1 MAADVKS
8 SLDSATAT
16 TTPADNQAMVSLY
29 CSFPSNLKCPED
41 ESASSQCIRV
51 GHAGH
56 ISLKIESLGT
66 CVKVN
71 LPVMA

>member
-8 SLDSATAT
+8 SLDSATAA

-41 ESASSQCIRV
+41 ESASSQCISV

-56 ISLKIESLGT
+56 IS
-66 CVKVN
+66 
-71 LPVMA
+71 